1 MADWWSYGVILYEM
15 ISGYTPFGS
24 AAEDDTDVF
33 RDILHTKIRSG
44 ARQNLLNL
52 IIISLILTHLMQIP
66 LVYPRGQQAPD
77 LLSAAPRPS

>member
-44 ARQNLLNL
+44 TRLILFNL
-52 IIISLILTHLMQIP
+52 IINGNTCGAGTP
-66 LVYPRGQQAPD
+66 G
-77 LLSAAPRPS
+77 LSAGTASG

>member
-1 MADWWSYGVILYEM
+1 MLGLGSVEGFVAEILLSSAGRKYGHMADWWSYGVILYEM

-44 ARQNLLNL
+44 SRLPIQFDL
-52 IIISLILTHLMQIP
+52 IVI
-66 LVYPRGQQAPD
+66 
-77 LLSAAPRPS
+77 

>member
-44 ARQNLLNL
+44 TRFPINLILSLMINLLV
-52 IIISLILTHLMQIP
+52 TP
-66 LVYPRGQQAPD
+66 AVGTPG
-77 LLSAAPRPS
+77 LSAGTASA

>member
-44 ARQNLLNL
+44 ARFPINL
-52 IIISLILTHLMQIP
+52 ILSLMNKLP
-66 LVYPRGQQAPD
+66 LSKD
-77 LLSAAPRPS
+77 LCKAITIF

>member
-44 ARQNLLNL
+44 SRLILFNL
-52 IIISLILTHLMQIP
+52 IINCNT
-66 LVYPRGQQAPD
+66 
-77 LLSAAPRPS
+77 

>member
-1 MADWWSYGVILYEM
+1 MRYNIEGFVAKRSVPAEILLSSAGRKYGHMADWWSYGVILYEM

-44 ARQNLLNL
+44 
-52 IIISLILTHLMQIP
+52 
-66 LVYPRGQQAPD
+66 
-77 LLSAAPRPS
+77 

>member
-44 ARQNLLNL
+44 SRRTLFDCLRSITRGGLYL
-52 IIISLILTHLMQIP
+52 IVCEAGL
-66 LVYPRGQQAPD
+66 
-77 LLSAAPRPS
+77 

>member
-44 ARQNLLNL
+44 SKHIPFNL
-52 IIISLILTHLMQIP
+52 IINPNTCGADTP
-66 LVYPRGQQAPD
+66 G
-77 LLSAAPRPS
+77 LSAGTASA

>member
-44 ARQNLLNL
+44 TRLPIQFDL
-52 IIISLILTHLMQIP
+52 I
-66 LVYPRGQQAPD
+66 VK
-77 LLSAAPRPS
+77 